1 MGPENERGAAQV
13 MYHARTTRRNKEESD
28 CGKIEKEGD
37 ERSGEEDFIGEMMM
51 ASEAEERRRLSL
63 TICGRKI
70 KRARPRVHCNE
81 ETTRCSTDESVG

>member
-37 ERSGEEDFIGEMMM
+37 ERSGEEDFIGAFPFRDDDGIGGGGEKK
-51 ASEAEERRRLSL
+51 ASIAYYMRTKDQASATEGALQ
-63 TICGRKI
+63 
-70 KRARPRVHCNE
+70 
-81 ETTRCSTDESVG
+81 